1 MDAYALLTNVGRMY
15 IAPVGTAF
23 PALTASPAAPWRD
36 LGDTQDGVDM
46 NSDDKVE
53 LVRTDQR
60 TGPVKATR
68 TDETVVVKTKL
79 AEATLENLADAMG
92 VTLTDTAPGVGTIGT
107 REINLHR
114 GATVDEFAFLFRG
127 DSPYGAYPAQYQLPR
142 AYCDEVGA
150 IKYDKGKNVPIPVTF
165 KCLEDLNAATE
176 DERYGKLI
184 AQDAAAL
191 P

>member
-1 MDAYALLTNVGRMY
+1 MDQYSLLTGVGSLY

-23 PALTASPAAPWRD
+23 PALTASPASPWRS
-36 LGDTQDGVDM
+36 LGETQDGVDV

-68 TDETVVVKTKL
+68 TDETLVIKTKL
-79 AEATLENLADAMG
+79 AEATYENLADALG
-92 VTLTDTAPGVGTIGT
+92 VDLTDTAPGSGTIGT
-107 REINLHR
+107 RSIPLHR
-114 GATVDEFAFLFRG
+114 GAVVEEFAFLFRG
-127 DSPYGAYPAQYQLPR
+127 NSPYGAYPAQYELPR
-142 AYCDEVGA
+142 AYCDEVGVL
-150 IKYDKGKNVPIPVTF
+150 KYEKGKNAAIPITF
-165 KCLEDLNAATE
+165 KALEDLNAATE
-176 DERYGKLI
+176 AERYGRLI